1 MADKKNS
8 IPVVSMSNTKKE
20 LIDAYEQMKKQLVA
34 SEKDLLDAQKARELA
49 EKDAAISVAEKAVEA
64 DPVKRIHELRS
75 SLGKELLSLAEE
87 FENEVETYKKVD
99 EAVRLKQVELQ
110 TLYQIEGAASDL
122 VVLIEAQNQRKSD
135 FEVEMA
141 TTQQTF
147 DLECKEKRDLW
158 EKEKKETAARL
169 AAEREQLKCERQRE
183 TEEYD
188 YALSRERE
196 IKQNQ
201 LKDDLGALEKEIA
214 SQREIFEAET
224 AKRTEQLDL
233 REREIAEREKQVDG
247 LQGQVDG
254 FDAKL
259 QSAVD
264 AAVKQITKQLNT
276 EFAAQRALD
285 AANADGEKRILESK
299 TEHLERLV
307 TAQAKQIEQLE
318 AKQENAY
325 QKVQDIASRAV
336 DAARREVISYP
347 VPQSDSDK

>member
-1 MADKKNS
+1 MADKKKN

-49 EKDAAISVAEKAVEA
+49 EKEAAVSVAEKAVEA
-64 DPVKRIHELRS
+64 DPIKRIHELRS
-75 SLGKELLSLAEE
+75 SLGKELLALAEE
-87 FENEVETYKKVD
+87 FETEVDTYKKVG

-122 VVLIEAQNQRKSD
+122 VVLIEAQNKRKSD
-135 FEVEMA
+135 FETEMT
-141 TTQQTF
+141 TTQQLF
-147 DLECKEKRDLW
+147 EQECKEKRDLW
-158 EKEKKETAARL
+158 EKEKKEAAARL
-169 AAEREQLKCERQRE
+169 AAEKEQLKRERQRE

-214 SQREIFEAET
+214 SKREIFEIET
-224 AKRTEQLDL
+224 AKRTEQLDR
-233 REREIAEREKQVDG
+233 REHEIAEREKQVEE
-247 LQGQVDG
+247 LQRQVDG

-259 QSAVD
+259 NAAVD
-264 AAVKQITKQLNT
+264 EAVKQITKQLNA

-299 TEHLERLV
+299 AEHLERLV
-307 TAQAKQIEQLE
+307 TTQAKQIEQLE
-318 AKQENAY
+318 SKQENAY